1 MSETSAKYGSVAA
14 PPIIERFITF
24 TINEGEWDIQ
34 SWPAG
39 HRPLTGK
46 VYKLRIVVPAEL
58 VGQTI
63 EANVEPAI

>member
-1 MSETSAKYGSVAA
+1 MSDTPAKYGSVTA

-24 TINEGEWDIQ
+24 TINDGEWDIQ

-46 VYKLRIVVPAEL
+46 VYKLRIPVPAEL
-58 VGQTI
+58 IGPTI
-63 EANVEPAI
+63 NATVEPAL

>member
-1 MSETSAKYGSVAA
+1 MSETPTKYGTVTL

-24 TINEGEWDIQ
+24 TINDGEWDIQ

-58 VGQTI
+58 IGQTI
-63 EANVEPAI
+63 ETTVEPAI